1 MEWSV
6 CVFLCVSGCLSGCTT
21 KQTLDLATIPHC
33 LSMVTCHICTSSLM
47 RYTGFCPL
55 MSYLMPWKP
64 IWETSHPTTLCRS
77 DRNWLQVSEKSIVV
91 TFSTWSHGFYPGLG
105 IQIQHIIYYSMH
117 RFSNMSTGK
126 KIHPKKIRTDKP
138 LSTCVCVIR
147 PHKGAWWAGCV
158 IRLPQGNSQTIHQA
172 FREWWEKSIESF

>member
-1 MEWSV
+1 MNGVECVCFSV
-6 CVFLCVSGCLSGCTT
+6 CVWLYNKANSWPCNHPSLSIYGNMSYLYILFDEIYC
-21 KQTLDLATIPHC
+21 
-33 LSMVTCHICTSSLM
+33 
-47 RYTGFCPL
+47 GFCPL

-105 IQIQHIIYYSMH
+105 IQIQHIIYYNMH

-158 IRLPQGNSQTIHQA
+158 IRLPQGNSWTIHQA